1 MGEDDAMVEEF
12 FSEVNDKYYPQVLE
26 GLDLLE
32 RQEVAQGIEILA
44 RPLHT
49 IKGVTGFMSGFEGA
63 SHFTHK
69 VEDYLKKLQS
79 GEVEPSE
86 HNVTLL
92 SLGVNMIFTVI
103 EQIRD
108 KGAADATET
117 DEMLELLRQASGPAA
132 AATVSSGIR
141 LEASQRDGV
150 LVLKVLGRRI
160 HLQPER
166 EVLTKAVAAVPA
178 GGRVLLDLS
187 GVLTMGSAAWE
198 ALAALAEG
206 REIAVAGM
214 SFDCR
219 GVFFA
224 WGLDRALRAF
234 ATAEDYFQTACQPV
248 QQ

>member
-12 FSEVNDKYYPQVLE
+12 FSEVNDKYYPQVIE
-26 GLDLLE
+26 GLNLLE
-32 RQEVAQGIEILA
+32 RQEVARGIEILA

-49 IKGVTGFMSGFEGA
+49 IKGVTGFMTGFESA

-69 VEDYLKKLQS
+69 VEDYLKKIQS

-108 KGAADATET
+108 QGAADEAET
-117 DEMLELLRQASGPAA
+117 AEMLELLRKASGPAQPA
-132 AATVSSGIR
+132 QVASGIR
-141 LEASQRDGV
+141 LDVSQRDGV

-166 EVLTKAVAAVPA
+166 EILARAIAATPA
-178 GGRVLLDLS
+178 GSRVLLDLS
-187 GVLTMGSAAWE
+187 AILTMGSAAWE
-198 ALAALAEG
+198 SLAALAEG

-224 WGLDRALRAF
+224 WGLDRTLKAF
-234 ATAEDYFQTACQPV
+234 ASAEDYFQAACPAAH
-248 QQ
+248 

>member
-26 GLDLLE
+26 GLELLE
-32 RQEVAQGIEILA
+32 RQEVAQGVEILA

-49 IKGVTGFMSGFEGA
+49 IKGVTGFMTGFESA
-63 SHFTHK
+63 SRFTHK
-69 VEDYLKKLQS
+69 VEDYLKKIQS
-79 GEVEPSE
+79 GEVDHSE

-108 KGAADATET
+108 QGAADETET
-117 DEMLELLRQASGPAA
+117 SEMLELLRQASGSAE

-141 LEASQRDGV
+141 LEPSQRDGV

-166 EVLTKAVAAVPA
+166 EVLAKAIAAVPQ

-206 REIAVAGM
+206 RDIAVAGM

-224 WGLDRALRAF
+224 WGLDRTLKAF
-234 ATAEDYFQTACQPV
+234 ATAEDYFQTAGATV
-248 QQ
+248 Q